1 MAEPVVE
8 YDTYGPPRTS
18 AFASSNP
25 GLSGWLYKSSGGK
38 RTILVKFDRRWFV
51 LDGAVLRYYA
61 SDSLET
67 EKGAIPLGDVVEVK
81 TLVQGS
87 ATFGTFP
94 PAECRFELVTS
105 ARNWVLAV
113 DPKEDINA
121 LKKTWVDGISA
132 ATGLV
137 PRRSGLSFYAASAGA
152 PARARTA
159 ASCICVAE
167 IGPLAGCVVE
177 RVSAS
182 GRWTTKKTFLRFL
195 VTLASGETLEL
206 ARGRAEFDRRYHS
219 DDVAEA
225 DARHVVNAET
235 RLYAAED
242 TGATVSQDAEGV
254 EQFLVVVAG
263 GQRLTLAAESKDERA
278 GWLAALLEATTR
290 RDAACGGA
298 PVYLGPDPDPDARAT
313 RRPARGALEALAAK
327 LDREGVFA
335 ASSDGAK
342 GLLRLLG
349 GGRPSSEDSDDDE
362 NDADDRSGALMRRV
376 SRRRTRDDGGDDGLL
391 ERPRASTLRSRADT
405 TLTNADAAEAVAAAL
420 GAATK
425 ARDAR
430 PRRRR
435 RAAAPARRPRR
446 RRRCPRCCR
455 PRRRRPPPPP
465 PPPEPKGFTDGEVAP
480 AGEEGRRHARQT
492 WWASAVFDDARRAVE
507 AHLASLEAAFAAS
520 SSRVAIKEPNSKRA
534 ADELSALDGKR
545 HQSVAIG
552 LRKLRERKLE
562 SGAAVA
568 AALDAETLTEEDADA
583 GAGALREGDAWVLDA
598 RTACPRLR
606 PRLAVAAAKLSAP
619 LRLLAAAEQTDRRAF
634 AVEAVQH
641 SEPLKD
647 VLKIALLAGNAC
659 NHDAKAR
666 LAAGVGVA
674 AGLSKLALV
683 KGGKP
688 YKSLVHFVVQ
698 CLADDDPRYGGHV
711 AALET
716 LAAVLADVDRD
727 DAATLDELYG
737 DLDGDAST
745 ARSEADAADDAAL
758 RSWAAWLGDRLA
770 DLRARSGRV
779 PLIAKRAF
787 FYA

>member
-1 MAEPVVE
+1 MSKKV
-8 YDTYGPPRTS
+8 
-18 AFASSNP
+18 
-25 GLSGWLYKSSGGK
+25 GG
-38 RTILVKFDRRWFV
+38 
-51 LDGAVLRYYA
+51 
-61 SDSLET
+61 SD
-67 EKGAIPLGDVVEVK
+67 
-81 TLVQGS
+81 
-87 ATFGTFP
+87 
-94 PAECRFELVTS
+94 
-105 ARNWVLAV
+105 
-113 DPKEDINA
+113 
-121 LKKTWVDGISA
+121 
-132 ATGLV
+132 
-137 PRRSGLSFYAASAGA
+137 A
-152 PARARTA
+152 PAADDGDDDDGRRGPVA
-159 ASCICVAE
+159 A
-167 IGPLAGCVVE
+167 
-177 RVSAS
+177 
-182 GRWTTKKTFLRFL
+182 
-195 VTLASGETLEL
+195 
-206 ARGRAEFDRRYHS
+206 
-219 DDVAEA
+219 
-225 DARHVVNAET
+225 
-235 RLYAAED
+235 
-242 TGATVSQDAEGV
+242 
-254 EQFLVVVAG
+254 
-263 GQRLTLAAESKDERA
+263 RA
-278 GWLAALLEATTR
+278 GR
-290 RDAACGGA
+290 
-298 PVYLGPDPDPDARAT
+298 
-313 RRPARGALEALAAK
+313 ALEALAAK

-362 NDADDRSGALMRRV
+362 NDADDRSGANAPRV
-376 SRRRTRDDGGDDGLL
+376 AEAAARRRRRRRPL
-391 ERPRASTLRSRADT
+391 ERPRARAT
-405 TLTNADAAEAVAAAL
+405 PRPSAAAAGRGGARGAARAPPAVPAVLPPAPPPPVAA
-420 GAATK
+420 
-425 ARDAR
+425 
-430 PRRRR
+430 
-435 RAAAPARRPRR
+435 
-446 RRRCPRCCR
+446 
-455 PRRRRPPPPP
+455 PP
-465 PPPEPKGFTDGEVAP
+465 PPPEPKGFTDGEVAALRAAKKGDATYGKYVRLLEMKMPEAMLALKMKAEGLDP
-480 AGEEGRRHARQT
+480 AT

-568 AALDAETLTEEDADA
+568 AALDAETLTEEDVALADA

-758 RSWAAWLGDRLA
+758 RSWAAWLGDQLA
-770 DLRARSGRV
+770 DLRAARSAADGAAAALMRSFGDGGAFGEGDAPAQWFKVLRTCLQALLAARDDLLEERAREARREEREVKEAARRRARHRRDEAFDVDDLFPPKRPTPAERLREPAGVGPPGGARGSARAGIGSATPRAGDAADLAADFRRPDGAGEGR
-779 PLIAKRAF
+779 RRRGCDR
-787 FYA
+787 